1 MIARAVYEAHRPEVI
16 YSCTNLLMNG
26 IISRLDVD
34 FMEMSEDDISSEI
47 NSLHMRL
54 RLDTSPHLLLNP
66 EEALCQ
72 AKAQSEHV
80 ETLVSYE
87 HISILGMQAKEL
99 ALRCQ
104 LERRDG
110 ISLEKRRSGVKIAS

>member
-1 MIARAVYEAHRPEVI
+1 MIARAVYKAHIPEVI

-47 NSLHMRL
+47 DSLHERL
-54 RLDTSPHLLLNP
+54 RQDALPHLLLNP
-66 EEALCQ
+66 EEALYQ
-72 AKAQSEHV
+72 VKAQSEPV
-80 ETLVSYE
+80 ETLVSYD
-87 HISILGMQAKEL
+87 HMSILGMQAREL
-99 ALRCQ
+99 ALRWQ

-110 ISLEKRRSGVKIAS
+110 VRR